1 MRKIES
7 DAELL
12 KLSESMTGKAIA
24 EMMGCTPAAVSK
36 RLSKLRRQAPPESF
50 TRLSEKQQKFAV
62 ALAQGKTQTQAAMES
77 FETGSLDSAKSIG
90 CKLAKDPDI
99 STAVT
104 DLLAQVGIPKR
115 RRAERLRDMIECA
128 DLGIVGRGLELSYRL
143 DRSLV
148 EQVEHTVSDV
158 NIRALIASLDL
169 TPSAPEFIEIN
180 PT

>member
-12 KLSESMTGKAIA
+12 ELSESMTGKAIA
-24 EMMGCTPAAVSK
+24 ELMGCSPAAVSK

-50 TRLSEKQQKFAV
+50 TRLSEKEQKFAV
-62 ALAQGKTQTQAAMES
+62 ALSQGKTQTQAALES

-99 STAVT
+99 STAVSE
-104 DLLAQVGIPKR
+104 LLAQVGIPKR

-148 EQVEHTVSDV
+148 EQVEHSISDD
-158 NIRALIASLDL
+158 NIRALIAMI
-169 TPSAPEFIEIN
+169 PSPPERIECIDVN
-180 PT
+180 AA